1 MLLLHSSI
9 VCALMSIIRNISKT
23 YMYIKSDYKD
33 QYLEYIRN
41 CGYSPITVRNIVGD
55 TGTLFTWLSAYNFEI
70 SIDVLYFR
78 YEQHLIRNVTPI
90 NTMNRKLSSLRKF
103 IDWVRSEHMHISD
116 VPHGRNAPP
125 PLILSSKPHRF
136 VWYTRTV
143 SFLLLATGI
152 LIIMIIYALRLQSIH
167 NSSTAVIPPTQYA
180 ANEKYHIQFDLK
192 LHSPFKPSNMSR
204 TVFMFK
210 FYTNIQQITSIGYV
224 RCPYQDLMLI
234 EGSSRL
240 KILIDRNCSPLPQEV
255 RDVVERGGAIYADI
269 YVNDSKLTVSKIQVN
284 SSSMAQSDSTTQN
297 ETKGL
302 FSKAS
307 NIDDFLP
314 NSADSPSVLGSETS
328 ISTASTSESVPLSMF
343 QNVPPFEDGDIV
355 SIYNNELIKA
365 LLSTRIFGIKSADR
379 IITRGVAYVHI
390 LNTPDAPIT
399 IGDYIST
406 STTPGYGQK
415 AVSRYDVIVGVA
427 LEPYM
432 PGSSYI
438 KVLLN
443 AN

>member
-1 MLLLHSSI
+1 
-9 VCALMSIIRNISKT
+9 
-23 YMYIKSDYKD
+23 MYIKSDYKD
-33 QYLEYIRN
+33 QYFKYIRS
-41 CGYSPITVRNIVGD
+41 CGYSPVSVRNIVGD
-55 TGTLFTWLSAYNFEI
+55 TSTLFTWLSAYNFDI
-70 SIDVLYFR
+70 SIDVLYSR
-78 YEQHLIRNVTPI
+78 YEQHLIRNDTPI

-103 IDWVRSEHMHISD
+103 INWVRSEHIRVSD
-116 VPHGRNAPP
+116 APHSRNALP

-136 VWYTRTV
+136 VWYTRNV
-143 SFLLLATGI
+143 FLLLLTTGI
-152 LIIMIIYALRLQSIH
+152 LIIMIINALRLLFVQ

-180 ANEKYHIQFDLK
+180 ADAKYHIQFDLK
-192 LHSPFKPSNMSR
+192 LHSSYYISNKSKP
-204 TVFMFK
+204 VFMFK
-210 FYTNIQQITSIGYV
+210 FFTDIQQITSIGYV
-224 RCPYQDLMLI
+224 RCPYQDSMLI

-240 KILIDRNCSPLPQEV
+240 KILIGRNCSSLPKEV
-255 RDVVERGGAIYADI
+255 RDVVDRGGAIYADI
-269 YVNDSKLTVSKIQVN
+269 YVNESKLTVSKIQVN
-284 SSSMAQSDSTTQN
+284 NSSMGQTDSSTQN
-297 ETKGL
+297 DTDGL

-307 NIDDFLP
+307 NVGDFLP
-314 NSADSPSVLGSETS
+314 SSDDNPSVLGSETS

-365 LLSTRIFGIKSADR
+365 LLSTRIFGIKYADH
-379 IITRGVAYVHI
+379 IITRGAAYVHI
-390 LNTPDAPIT
+390 LNNPDIPIT

-415 AVSRYDVIVGVA
+415 AVSRYDVIIGVA
-427 LEPYM
+427 LEPYI